1 MSTFASDQYVSSDAT
16 CNMRLA
22 IARDTLLSEQEE
34 DRLALISSR
43 RVRAVIVAL
52 CFAIGSAGLV
62 TRTMAQNTQ
71 IDLNNADSMRQAIEQ
86 HAGKR
91 VKLKLISGQDVEG
104 VVAKIGSQAVS
115 LTELTGMEFFDATV
129 RLDQVAAVIVRR
141 AAK

>member
-1 MSTFASDQYVSSDAT
+1 M
-16 CNMRLA
+16 
-22 IARDTLLSEQEE
+22 
-34 DRLALISSR
+34 ALISTR
-43 RVRAVIVAL
+43 RGRAAVVAI

-62 TRTMAQNTQ
+62 TRTMAQNNQ
-71 IDLNNADSMRQAIEQ
+71 IDLSSADSMRQAIEQ
-86 HAGKR
+86 QAGKR

-129 RLDQVAAVIVRR
+129 RIDQVAAVIVRR

>member
-1 MSTFASDQYVSSDAT
+1 
-16 CNMRLA
+16 
-22 IARDTLLSEQEE
+22 
-34 DRLALISSR
+34 LALTSTR
-43 RVRAVIVAL
+43 RAPAAVIAL

-71 IDLNNADSMRQAIEQ
+71 IDLSNNDSMRQTIEA

-91 VKLKLISGQDVEG
+91 VKLKLVSGQDIEG
-104 VVAKIGSQAVS
+104 VVGKVGSHAVS

-129 RLDQVAAVIVRR
+129 RIDQVAAVIVRR

>member
-1 MSTFASDQYVSSDAT
+1 
-16 CNMRLA
+16 
-22 IARDTLLSEQEE
+22 
-34 DRLALISSR
+34 LALIRTR
-43 RVRAVIVAL
+43 RAPAAVIAI

-71 IDLNNADSMRQAIEQ
+71 IDLNSTDSIRHAIEMQ
-86 HAGKR
+86 AGKR

-104 VVAKIGSQAVS
+104 IVAKVGSQAVS
-115 LTELTGMEFFDATV
+115 LNELTGMEFFDATV